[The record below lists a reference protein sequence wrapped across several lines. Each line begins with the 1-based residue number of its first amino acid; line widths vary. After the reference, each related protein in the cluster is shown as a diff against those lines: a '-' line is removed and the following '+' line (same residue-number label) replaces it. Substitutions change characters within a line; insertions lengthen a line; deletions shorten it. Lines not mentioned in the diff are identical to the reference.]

1 MDISVQQYRC
11 SIGRFVPRLLSR
23 RSSINDNSIFRQSQP
38 TLPGVWYSLLMVM
51 MIPIILSLQLYPT
64 IVHSENLYTHP
75 YYPTDEIR
83 STNIENISY
92 RNHSIGIG
100 TTTTDLYSRCILS
113 YMINIFASSTFSMVT
128 NSQSKY
134 KNGNR
139 KNQGIKIAHWN
150 KGSAFLQNKMPE
162 IRNIISGLHPHI
174 IGISEANL
182 HTTMTTTLSKLKS
195 IHFIPVL
202 HLKIQTR
209 RLVE

>member
-1 MDISVQQYRC
+1 
-11 SIGRFVPRLLSR
+11 
-23 RSSINDNSIFRQSQP
+23 
-38 TLPGVWYSLLMVM
+38 M
-51 MIPIILSLQLYPT
+51 MIPIILSLQSYPT

-92 RNHSIGIG
+92 KNHSIGIG
-100 TTTTDLYSRCILS
+100 TTTTDLHSRFILS

-162 IRNIISGLHPHI
+162 IRNIVSGLHPNI

-182 HTTMTTTLSKLKS
+182 HHNHDQNLVQVEDYTLHTCPTLENPNQKTSRIVTYTHKSLVAKLRPDLMS
-195 IHFIPVL
+195 STFNN
-202 HLKIQTR
+202 QS
-209 RLVE
+209 